1 MMQSIFFDGFKQN
14 KDFALKCLN
23 VALSSNV
30 RWIVLCD
37 TNGGTLP
44 NEISE
49 IISEVKKTIPSNKL
63 GIHAHNDTEN
73 GVANALAAINTGV
86 RHVQGTING
95 LGERCGNTNLV
106 SLIPSLVLKTNFH
119 TNVEKQNLKLL
130 TKISHTLNDILN
142 QPKSKNAPYVGEN
155 AFSHKGGLHASAV
168 AKDPST
174 YEHIDPEVVGNSRN
188 VIISDQAGKSN
199 LLSQLRKLSI
209 EIDDEQINQILE
221 LIKQKEAEGFSYDI
235 ALASFELLVRKHIG
249 QLKEYFILNKFRV
262 TDERRWNAKGKLVTD
277 SEATVQLEVKNQE
290 KMTVGVGNG
299 PVNAIDSALRQALID
314 FYPSLNDLKLT
325 DYKVMILSSDKGT
338 GAIKECISSRR
349 TLINNTGLL

>member
-1 MMQSIFFDGFKQN
+1 M
-14 KDFALKCLN
+14 
-23 VALSSNV
+23 
-30 RWIVLCD
+30 
-37 TNGGTLP
+37 
-44 NEISE
+44 
-49 IISEVKKTIPSNKL
+49 
-63 GIHAHNDTEN
+63 
-73 GVANALAAINTGV
+73 
-86 RHVQGTING
+86 
-95 LGERCGNTNLV
+95 
-106 SLIPSLVLKTNFH
+106 
-119 TNVEKQNLKLL
+119 
-130 TKISHTLNDILN
+130 NDILN

-174 YEHIDPEVVGNSRN
+174 YEHIDPELVGNSRN

-199 LLSQLRKLSI
+199 LLSQLKKLSI

-325 DYKVMILSSDKGT
+325 DYKAMILSSDKGT
-338 GAIKECISSRR
+338 GAITRVHIESTDSNKQHWTTVGVSSNIIDASYNAIYDSINYKLFND
-349 TLINNTGLL
+349 LIK